1 MGREQKAERKG
12 VGEGKEGNACP
23 QTARFWKTRS
33 PTNGAPDWCGMV
45 ILIDKCIKFVW
56 MITVITR
63 AWLAYVISESFF
75 KNLSAAA
82 LKLSYAKIKQE
93 PADFDSLIWQ
103 LGLALL
109 SHFTCPDNER
119 PNLRSWRLRVVFH
132 AKANSLALAI
142 FKQRIPISGWFYIST
157 VTTVFVDTRLWEN
170 KTPAET
176 FPKFP
181 SVFFVIDRSDRNP
194 PITAH

>member
-23 QTARFWKTRS
+23 QTPRFWKTRS

-63 AWLAYVISESFF
+63 AWLAYVISESFS
-75 KNLSAAA
+75 KNLSAATF
-82 LKLSYAKIKQE
+82 KLSYAKIKQE

-103 LGLALL
+103 LRLALL

-119 PNLRSWRLRVVFH
+119 PNLRSRRLLVVFQ
-132 AKANSLALAI
+132 AKANSLALAV
-142 FKQRIPISGWFYIST
+142 FKQMIPISGWFYIST
-157 VTTVFVDTRLWEN
+157 VTTVFVDTWLWEN
-170 KTPAET
+170 KIPAET

-181 SVFFVIDRSDRNP
+181 SVLLVIDRSDRNP
-194 PITAH
+194 PITAR

>member
-23 QTARFWKTRS
+23 QTPRFWKTRS

-82 LKLSYAKIKQE
+82 FKLSYAKIKQE

-103 LGLALL
+103 LRLALL

-119 PNLRSWRLRVVFH
+119 PNLRSRRLLVVFH

-181 SVFFVIDRSDRNP
+181 SVLLVIDRSDRNP
-194 PITAH
+194 PITAR

>member
-23 QTARFWKTRS
+23 QTPRFWKTRS
-33 PTNGAPDWCGMV
+33 PMNGAPDWCGMV

-63 AWLAYVISESFF
+63 AWLTNVISESFS
-75 KNLSAAA
+75 KNLSAATF
-82 LKLSYAKIKQE
+82 KLSYAKIKQE

-103 LGLALL
+103 LRLALL

-119 PNLRSWRLRVVFH
+119 PNLRSRQLLVVFH

-170 KTPAET
+170 KIPAET

-181 SVFFVIDRSDRNP
+181 SVLLVIDRSDRNP
-194 PITAH
+194 PITAC